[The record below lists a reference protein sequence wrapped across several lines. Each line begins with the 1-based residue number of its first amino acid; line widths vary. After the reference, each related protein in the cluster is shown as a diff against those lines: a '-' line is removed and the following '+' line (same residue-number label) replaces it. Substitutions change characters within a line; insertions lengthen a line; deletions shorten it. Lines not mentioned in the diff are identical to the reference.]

1 MMNDERRH
9 HGCRPIDWQEEEDSR
24 SCCPPRPRP
33 ECCCTGPT
41 GPQGPRGC
49 RGEQGPQGPRGCRG
63 EQGPTGP
70 RGCPGVPGPQ
80 GPRGCRGPEGP
91 QGEPGPTGPQGVTG
105 ARGPIGPRGYP
116 GPQGP
121 QGEPGSMG
129 RPGNTG
135 ATGAT
140 GPRGFQGIPGPTGS
154 RGPTG
159 AQGPIGAQG
168 PQGIPGDTGVTGP
181 TGPQGPRGFTGATG
195 ATGPEGPVPDDI
207 FASFINFG
215 AVFDNAALI
224 PMGQSMVDP
233 TGNITLSEPTRVT
246 LAPGFY
252 KIDYEVSALTM
263 TPTFIQVTP
272 FYNGAAHIEFGIY
285 FMTAVERSSAFGAVS
300 MIIEVP
306 SATPFTLTFNT
317 AGTVRECTLTMT
329 IVKLRRSQS

>member
-1 MMNDERRH
+1 M
-9 HGCRPIDWQEEEDSR
+9 
-24 SCCPPRPRP
+24 
-33 ECCCTGPT
+33 GPT
-41 GPQGPRGC
+41 GS
-49 RGEQGPQGPRGCRG
+49 QGPQGERGTTG
-63 EQGPTGP
+63 VTGP
-70 RGCPGVPGPQ
+70 IGPA
-80 GPRGCRGPEGP
+80 GN
-91 QGEPGPTGPQGVTG
+91 PGPTGPQGL
-105 ARGPIGPRGYP
+105 P
-116 GPQGP
+116 GI
-121 QGEPGSMG
+121 
-129 RPGNTG
+129 TG

-140 GPRGFQGIPGPTGS
+140 GPQGTPGPTGA
-154 RGPTG
+154 TG
-159 AQGPIGAQG
+159 ITGS
-168 PQGIPGDTGVTGP
+168 PGSTGP
-181 TGPQGPRGFTGATG
+181 
-195 ATGPEGPVPDDI
+195 TGPEGPVPDDI

-233 TGNITLSEPTRVT
+233 TGNIVLSEPTRVT

-272 FYNGAAHIEFGIY
+272 FYNGAAHIEFVIY

>member
-1 MMNDERRH
+1 MDF
-9 HGCRPIDWQEEEDSR
+9 R
-24 SCCPPRPRP
+24 SQQA
-33 ECCCTGPT
+33 
-41 GPQGPRGC
+41 QGF
-49 RGEQGPQGPRGCRG
+49 
-63 EQGPTGP
+63 
-70 RGCPGVPGPQ
+70 
-80 GPRGCRGPEGP
+80 
-91 QGEPGPTGPQGVTG
+91 
-105 ARGPIGPRGYP
+105 
-116 GPQGP
+116 
-121 QGEPGSMG
+121 
-129 RPGNTG
+129 PGNSTGLQEPRASRAQSDPLGIRLPRSQGLQGNWNNRCHGPNRTRWEFRSHRSQVQGLPGITG

-140 GPRGFQGIPGPTGS
+140 GPQGTPGPTGA
-154 RGPTG
+154 TG
-159 AQGPIGAQG
+159 ITGS
-168 PQGIPGDTGVTGP
+168 PGSTGP
-181 TGPQGPRGFTGATG
+181 
-195 ATGPEGPVPDDI
+195 TGPEGPVPDDI

-233 TGNITLSEPTRVT
+233 TGNIVLSEPTRVT

>member
-1 MMNDERRH
+1 MGPTGSQGPQGER
-9 HGCRPIDWQEEEDSR
+9 GPTGVTGIQGI
-24 SCCPPRPRP
+24 PGP
-33 ECCCTGPT
+33 TGPT
-41 GPQGPRGC
+41 GSQGSQGERGTT
-49 RGEQGPQGPRGCRG
+49 GV
-63 EQGPTGP
+63 TGP
-70 RGCPGVPGPQ
+70 IGPA
-80 GPRGCRGPEGP
+80 GN
-91 QGEPGPTGPQGVTG
+91 PGPTGPQGL
-105 ARGPIGPRGYP
+105 P
-116 GPQGP
+116 GI
-121 QGEPGSMG
+121 
-129 RPGNTG
+129 TG

-140 GPRGFQGIPGPTGS
+140 GPQGTPGPTGA
-154 RGPTG
+154 TG
-159 AQGPIGAQG
+159 ITGS
-168 PQGIPGDTGVTGP
+168 PGSTGP
-181 TGPQGPRGFTGATG
+181 
-195 ATGPEGPVPDDI
+195 TGPEGPVPDDI

-233 TGNITLSEPTRVT
+233 TGNIVLSEPTRVT